1 MQIALPELDTPVT
14 LRLGRTAQLSDDD
27 YFAFCAANPDLRLER
42 TSRGEIVIVPPAGME
57 SDFRCSKVLSRLVWW
72 AERTGRGK
80 AFGCSVEVFL
90 PDGSALSPDAAW
102 VSNERLASVSHT
114 ELRRFPH
121 LVPEFIAEVM
131 SPSDRLPAAKRKM
144 AMWMANGVELAWLL
158 DGDKKCVHV
167 YRQGCETRMLVGP
180 DSIAGEGPL
189 EGFVLDLP
197 SIWAGL

>member
-14 LRLGRTAQLSDDD
+14 LRLGRRAQLSDDD

-57 SDFRCSKVLSRLVWW
+57 SDYRCIEVGGELRDW
-72 AERTGRGK
+72 AKKTGRGK
-80 AFGCSVEVFL
+80 AFGSSAEFFL

-114 ELRRFPH
+114 ERRRFPH

-144 AMWMANGVELAWLL
+144 AVWMANGVELAWLL
-158 DGDKKCVHV
+158 DGEKKCVHV
-167 YRQGCETRMLVGP
+167 YRQGCETRILVGP
-180 DSIAGEGPL
+180 DSITGEGPL
-189 EGFVLDLP
+189 EGFILELG
-197 SIWAGL
+197 SIWADL